1 MQRHCMLSVEIQLKM
16 YKINLSKM

>member
-1 MQRHCMLSVEIQLKM
+1 MQRHCILSVEIQLKM